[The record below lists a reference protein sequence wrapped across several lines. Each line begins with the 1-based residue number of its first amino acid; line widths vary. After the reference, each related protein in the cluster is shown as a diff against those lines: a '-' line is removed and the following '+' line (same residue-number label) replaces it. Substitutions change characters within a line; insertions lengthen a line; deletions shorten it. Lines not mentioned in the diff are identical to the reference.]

1 MTRFADDLETPGGS
15 IGPQL
20 VFYFVYAGDQKAIVL
35 YSGGG
40 RLSLGLVIIIIFI
53 YHARTEHKI
62 QKLNSVK

>member
-35 YSGGG
+35 LAYSGGG
-40 RLSLGLVIIIIFI
+40 AYLLDSSSSSYLF
-53 YHARTEHKI
+53 TTPE
-62 QKLNSVK
+62 LNTKYRN

>member
-1 MTRFADDLETPGGS
+1 MTRFADDLQTPGGS

-40 RLSLGLVIIIIFI
+40 AYRSDSSSSSYVFTIP
-53 YHARTEHKI
+53 E
-62 QKLNSVK
+62 LNTKYRN